1 MDAAS
6 ADDIRNVERRAAA
19 RATRSPSGIGAA
31 IVDRRPGGWVRCRIS
46 DGRVFGW
53 VEVEDPTVAAE
64 ARLVTDLER
73 FALSLPDED
82 RLDRLEKSAP
92 LAYPFG

>member
-1 MDAAS
+1 VDGGQT
-6 ADDIRNVERRAAA
+6 DDIRSVERRAAA

-31 IVDRRPGGWVRCRIS
+31 IVERRTGGWVRCRIS
-46 DGRVFGW
+46 DGRLFGW

-64 ARLVTDLER
+64 ARLVDDLER
-73 FALSLPDED
+73 FALSLPGEG

>member
-1 MDAAS
+1 MDGGLT
-6 ADDIRNVERRAAA
+6 DDIRNVERRAAA

-31 IVDRRPGGWVRCRIS
+31 IVERRTGGWVRCRIS
-46 DGRVFGW
+46 DGRMFGW

-64 ARLVTDLER
+64 TRLVTDLER

-82 RLDRLEKSAP
+82 RLGRLEKSAP

>member
-1 MDAAS
+1 MDVAQS
-6 ADDIRNVERRAAA
+6 DDIRNVERRAAA

-31 IVDRRPGGWVRCRIS
+31 IVERRTGGWVRCRIS
-46 DGRVFGW
+46 DGRQFGW
-53 VEVEDPTVAAE
+53 VEIEDPTVAAE
-64 ARLVTDLER
+64 SRLVADLER
-73 FALSLPDED
+73 FALTLPGDD